1 MECIKP
7 GSKKSIKIR
16 RRSFF
21 NYYLIRIGALGFLL
35 RRQIFPT
42 SGRWIE
48 KPKKERRRRTS
59 GRRSSTPRRFLMPLP
74 ESFTTLRKWNYKGGT
89 RINGVVIIPDGG
101 LTITLEKLSSGVLV
115 VLVDSA
121 LQGGELGGHFFKG
134 ITHGAQQRT
143 HIEEGLG
150 YGKLRKFCGNWP
162 ITDKEKQ
169 SLVNIH
175 VQGRKLS
182 EGGSRWIIKTTK
194 KKQIHKVNYVKLS
207 FYL

>member
-1 MECIKP
+1 M
-7 GSKKSIKIR
+7 
-16 RRSFF
+16 
-21 NYYLIRIGALGFLL
+21 
-35 RRQIFPT
+35 
-42 SGRWIE
+42 
-48 KPKKERRRRTS
+48 
-59 GRRSSTPRRFLMPLP
+59 
-74 ESFTTLRKWNYKGGT
+74 
-89 RINGVVIIPDGG
+89 VIIPDGG

-134 ITHGAQQRT
+134 ITHGVQQRT

-182 EGGSRWIIKTTK
+182 EGGSRCNIKTTK
-194 KKQIHKVNYVKLS
+194 KVTNQQSILC
-207 FYL
+207 